1 MDDKGLNIS
10 DELLQNLSMEELTEL
25 RIEINDLLDRLDN
38 ILETCDEILE
48 S

>member
-25 RIEINDLLDRLDN
+25 RIEVNDLLDRLDN

>member
-10 DELLQNLSMEELTEL
+10 DELLQNLSIEELTEL
-25 RIEINDLLDRLDN
+25 RMEVDDLLDRLDN